1 MVVLWSYDLL
11 TVTVEGGVVKID
23 GYGIDD
29 EDVSKHFE
37 GLQEQGKNLDDEL
50 GKLLKLGAIAAK
62 ATTVGLS
69 TDYVDKSVNELKNN
83 FENLFGKTFDE
94 NGSISRL
101 LEENFGED
109 GKVITELLNPEKAG
123 SPMHSLKEHMD
134 AELQKLRTD
143 LNVEDALAQ
152 QRKKDP
158 KKGDDFEKYCEELLK
173 EIAKSNGDIVDD
185 KHGEIGNVPS
195 SKKGDY
201 VYNVQDLHKS
211 IVLDMKDYTTK
222 LSLRKDCLE
231 MLDIAM
237 ENRGSEYGILVSKRQ
252 SALPKEVGMFQEYGN
267 KLIIALTADD
277 EEDALTEDEILTIAI
292 KWARQRLRSE
302 SGSIDP
308 GKIVEKMKN
317 IEIQIK
323 RFSGIKTKCSGI
335 ASTSEA
341 IKSDLESI
349 ESEIKNNLDEVS
361 NSLNGTSEASES
373 SETESED

>member
-1 MVVLWSYDLL
+1 M

-158 KKGDDFEKYCEELLK
+158 KKGTDFEKYCEELLK

-341 IKSDLESI
+341 IKSDLDEI
-349 ESEIKNNLDEVS
+349 ESEIKNNLEEVS

-373 SETESED
+373 TEEKSKDVLDL

>member
-1 MVVLWSYDLL
+1 M

-23 GYGIDD
+23 DYEINN

-37 GLQEQGKNLDDEL
+37 TLKEQGKNLDEEL
-50 GKLLKLGAIAAK
+50 GKLLKLGAVAAK

-335 ASTSEA
+335 ATTSEA

-361 NSLNGTSEASES
+361 NSLNGTSEASQS